1 MDVGSISTAI
11 SLVKDVANQVTMLKN
26 LTSDIETATEIQE
39 AKQKAID
46 LTNTI
51 ISLQTAIMS
60 MQADYMALAEENARL
75 KQEKEKKEQYQLVEY
90 PTEMTT
96 PIMLY
101 KFIGKGITHYIC
113 PNCYDRDGKS
123 ITLQHKT
130 QLVDAIDG
138 ISRHKDMFVCNACA
152 TKYTIRFFFKDKH
165 GEIHK

>member
-11 SLVKDVANQVTMLKN
+11 GLVKDVANQVMMLKN
-26 LTSDIETATEIQE
+26 LTSDIETATEIQD

-51 ISLQTAIMS
+51 IALQTSIMS
-60 MQADYMALAEENARL
+60 MQADYMALAQENTQL
-75 KQEKEKKEQYQLVEY
+75 KLEKDKKEQYQLVEY
-90 PTEMTT
+90 PTEMPA

-113 PNCYDRDGKS
+113 PNCYDRDEKS

-130 QLVDAIDG
+130 KLVNVIGG

-152 TKYTIRFFFKDKH
+152 TEYIIRFFSKDKY